1 MNEESKGQPRIR
13 RADARDV
20 SAITACVRAAYQ
32 VYVERMGKE
41 PAPMLADY
49 AALTAAGR
57 VRVLELDGRLAGA
70 IVLFARGDHLF
81 VETVAVDPAFQGR
94 GLGRHLMDFA
104 EAVARD
110 RGLPAIRLYTNVH
123 MTENFPFYDRLGCA
137 VTGRVHE
144 EGYDRV
150 YFKKELA

>member
-1 MNEESKGQPRIR
+1 MNEKSKGQPRVR
-13 RADARDV
+13 RAQARDV
-20 SAITACVRAAYQ
+20 PAIIACVRAAYQ

-49 AALTAAGR
+49 AALTAADR

-81 VETVAVDPAFQGR
+81 VETIAVDPAFQGR

-123 MTENFPFYDRLGCA
+123 MTENLSFYDRLGYA

-144 EGYDRV
+144 DGYDRV
-150 YFKKELA
+150 YFEKTVS